1 MTMHDTPSGL
11 NWDLGLA
18 PPADGLWCGLRLV
31 AELTQADQPLPA
43 DAPACLVVQG
53 GMLRWVGPQA
63 QLPAAFTAWRPFDPR
78 PPGPAGAPACRV
90 VQGGRLRW
98 VGPQA
103 ELPAAFSAW
112 RRFDA
117 RDAARTG
124 AHGAAPGAPGT
135 LAPPALVDC
144 HTPLVYGGQRADE
157 FALRLAGASYEALAQ
172 AGGGIL
178 ASVQATRAAS
188 EDQLFALAM
197 PRLQALLAEGVGAIE
212 IKSGYGLA
220 LEHERK
226 QLRVARRLGQAC
238 AVT

>member
-18 PPADGLWCGLRLV
+18 PPADGLWCGLRLG
-31 AELTQADQPLPA
+31 AELTPA
-43 DAPACLVVQG
+43 GQVVQG

-63 QLPAAFTAWRPFDPR
+63 Q
-78 PPGPAGAPACRV
+78 
-90 VQGGRLRW
+90 
-98 VGPQA
+98 
-103 ELPAAFSAW
+103 LPAAFSAW

-135 LAPPALVDC
+135 LATPALVDC
-144 HTPLVYGGQRADE
+144 HTHLVYGGQRADE

-188 EDQLFALAM
+188 ED
-197 PRLQALLAEGVGAIE
+197 
-212 IKSGYGLA
+212 
-220 LEHERK
+220 
-226 QLRVARRLGQAC
+226 
-238 AVT
+238 

>member
-18 PPADGLWCGLRLV
+18 PPADGLWCGLAPGGEPTPRH
-31 AELTQADQPLPA
+31 PLPA

-63 QLPAAFTAWRPFDPR
+63 Q
-78 PPGPAGAPACRV
+78 
-90 VQGGRLRW
+90 
-98 VGPQA
+98 
-103 ELPAAFSAW
+103 LPAAFSAW

-135 LAPPALVDC
+135 LATPALVDC
-144 HTPLVYGGQRADE
+144 HTHLVYGGQRADE

-178 ASVQATRAAS
+178 
-188 EDQLFALAM
+188 
-197 PRLQALLAEGVGAIE
+197 
-212 IKSGYGLA
+212 
-220 LEHERK
+220 
-226 QLRVARRLGQAC
+226 
-238 AVT
+238 